1 MLTGTIGPHT
11 LALLGWRAQQALRP
25 ASRFPHLKAGS
36 PKRCQGG
43 GVSGWNKRLGPCLPL
58 ATPRPRTAATRTR
71 GPVCAQQQGGQEPVA
86 VTPRDAGVLGT
97 PFERTRLGMFAGIW
111 LGYSVYYMCR
121 LSFTY
126 ASPAMMA
133 DPALGLSITQ
143 VGAVASVFPVAYAG
157 SKLLGGL
164 LGDLY
169 SPRQIFAGALL
180 AAALVNLAFG
190 MTSSLP
196 VCTALWAING
206 VFQGLATPQ
215 CAKLLTIWFETAI
228 RGRYWAVWN
237 SSHNLGGVAI
247 TLLAGAT
254 STLGWR
260 YGMFLPGCL
269 GVLAAIACYFVVV
282 DKPED
287 KGFAPIGGV
296 KASASGPAAPAKD
309 GDVRSVLA
317 DVARLP
323 AMWLLAASY
332 FFVYA
337 VRQGVI
343 NWAHFYLLNAKGAL
357 DIKQA
362 VLAVSGFEMGGL
374 LGNFSAGFLAD
385 YLVRHAGPGEGQAGK
400 RVQVMIA
407 CTLGTLAA
415 IGALAALP
423 AHGMGAA
430 HWAVLFAMGFFIYG
444 PQLLVALV
452 ATDIVPKESV
462 ATANGFI
469 GWIAYIGATA
479 SGYPLTLA
487 VQKFGWQSYISCI
500 AAGTLVQLL
509 LFLPMWNMRS
519 REQGSSRLSDSTVAT
534 LLRAAANKSME
545 SPIVGTKGWGIQAYV
560 LAHYLSHWPN
570 PHRWQRPIDRSA
582 SPVVPRKVRRE
593 AP

>member
-1 MLTGTIGPHT
+1 
-11 LALLGWRAQQALRP
+11 
-25 ASRFPHLKAGS
+25 
-36 PKRCQGG
+36 
-43 GVSGWNKRLGPCLPL
+43 
-58 ATPRPRTAATRTR
+58 
-71 GPVCAQQQGGQEPVA
+71 
-86 VTPRDAGVLGT
+86 
-97 PFERTRLGMFAGIW
+97 MFAGIW

-169 SPRQIFAGALL
+169 SPR
-180 AAALVNLAFG
+180 
-190 MTSSLP
+190 
-196 VCTALWAING
+196 
-206 VFQGLATPQ
+206 GLATPQ
-215 CAKLLTIWFETAI
+215 CSKLLTIWFETAI

-374 LGNFSAGFLAD
+374 LGNFSAG
-385 YLVRHAGPGEGQAGK
+385 E
-400 RVQVMIA
+400 
-407 CTLGTLAA
+407 T
-415 IGALAALP
+415 
-423 AHGMGAA
+423 
-430 HWAVLFAMGFFIYG
+430 
-444 PQLLVALV
+444 
-452 ATDIVPKESV
+452 
-462 ATANGFI
+462 
-469 GWIAYIGATA
+469 
-479 SGYPLTLA
+479 
-487 VQKFGWQSYISCI
+487 
-500 AAGTLVQLL
+500 
-509 LFLPMWNMRS
+509 
-519 REQGSSRLSDSTVAT
+519 STH
-534 LLRAAANKSME
+534 RAR
-545 SPIVGTKGWGIQAYV
+545 T
-560 LAHYLSHWPN
+560 
-570 PHRWQRPIDRSA
+570 
-582 SPVVPRKVRRE
+582 
-593 AP
+593 